1 MKIILLINLKN
12 KMLKNQKMKIF
23 LKDKL
28 VQIIQ

>member
-28 VQIIQ
+28 VQIIL